1 MIETDAP
8 YLIPHNINFKHD
20 GTNQPAY
27 LHYVAEA
34 VALSMGLEIK
44 YLSIIT
50 RENTKRFFNLI

>member
-27 LHYVAEA
+27 LHYVAGGSC
-34 VALSMGLEIK
+34 LINGFRDKLFK
-44 YLSIIT
+44 Y
-50 RENTKRFFNLI
+50 NN